1 MGKWSGWIKTTKDGS
16 EELKGAENEKQE
28 SDMEEDEAT
37 LQEASVEVQKEK

>member
-1 MGKWSGWIKTTKDGS
+1 MGQWSGWIKITKDGS